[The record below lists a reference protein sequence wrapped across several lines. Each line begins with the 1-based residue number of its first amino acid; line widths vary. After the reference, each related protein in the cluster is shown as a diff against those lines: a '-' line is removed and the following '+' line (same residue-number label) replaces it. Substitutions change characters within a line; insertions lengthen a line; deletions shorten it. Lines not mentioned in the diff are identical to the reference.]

1 MTFNSA
7 RSMMLGAA
15 IMLCSAAVLA
25 QNEPGGMPSTMPQG
39 NPAPSGQPQPGPSQ
53 QRTPPPSMQDS
64 SDSGQTVQMMKDKMF
79 LRAAAAGG
87 IAEVQFGQLAT
98 QKGNSEDVKTFG
110 QKMVDDHTTLN
121 KDMESI
127 ADSMG
132 VKLST
137 HMNKDDQ
144 AEYDK
149 LKGLSGDDFD
159 KEYIT
164 LMVRDHHHDL
174 REFRLEAANTQDQ
187 TLKNAVVKGQ
197 KVIHEH
203 LEMVNSLARDKG
215 IDVPHRGGNA
225 APPPPQ

>member
-7 RSMMLGAA
+7 RSMMLGVA
-15 IMLCSAAVLA
+15 IMLCPAVVLA
-25 QNEPGGMPSTMPQG
+25 QNEPGMPSTMPQG

-53 QRTPPPSMQDS
+53 QRTPMPSMQDS
-64 SDSGQTVQMMKDKMF
+64 SDSSGQTIQTMKDKMF
-79 LRAAAAGG
+79 LRAVAAGG

-98 QKGNSEDVKTFG
+98 QKSQSEDVKTFG
-110 QKMVDDHTTLN
+110 QKMVDDHTALN

-159 KEYIT
+159 KEYISM
-164 LMVRDHHHDL
+164 MVRDHHHDL

-187 TLKNAVVKGQ
+187 TLKDAVVKGQ

-203 LEMVNSLARDKG
+203 LVMVNSLAKNKG
-215 IDVPHRGGNA
+215 IDVPHRGGNS
-225 APPPPQ
+225 APPPTQ